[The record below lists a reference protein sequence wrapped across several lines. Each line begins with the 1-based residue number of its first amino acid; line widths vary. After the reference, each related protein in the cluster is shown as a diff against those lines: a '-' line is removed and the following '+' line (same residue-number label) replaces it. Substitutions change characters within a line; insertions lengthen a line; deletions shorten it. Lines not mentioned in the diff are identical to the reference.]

1 VLEGTLSKKAMEN
14 PGAAIQ
20 YAVTQIYTR
29 YPVPSRTAA
38 PAQ

>member
-1 VLEGTLSKKAMEN
+1 MEN

-29 YPVPSRTAA
+29 YPVAARTAA